1 MTVPPTPSNVVP
13 PELTTSKRV
22 KTVSGITVRLAGDS
36 GDGMQLLG
44 TQLTN
49 TSALAGNDVATFPD
63 FPAEIRAPRGTR
75 AGVSGFQVQF
85 ASEEIFTP
93 GDTLDALVV
102 MNPAAMVTNLAD
114 LRKGGILIAN
124 VDGFNE
130 KEFKLAKVESDPLE
144 ASVIEETYRIFKVSM
159 TKLTR
164 DAVADFGLSPK
175 VADRCKNF
183 FAMGLVYWLFGRSL
197 DTTLRFIEAKFGKKP
212 DVAAANVAALRAGWA
227 YGETTEAFGES
238 FQVEA
243 ATLVPGTYRNMM
255 GNQALAWGLIT
266 ASKLSDKDLFYG
278 TYPITPA
285 SDILHELSK
294 YKNFGVRT
302 FQAEDEIAAVCATI
316 GAAFG
321 GTMGVTASSGPGIA
335 LKAEGMGLG
344 MILELPM
351 IVINVQR
358 GGPSTG
364 LPTKTEQSD
373 LLQCMFG
380 RNGEAP
386 LPILAPRSP
395 GDCFD
400 IAVEA
405 WRIATECMC
414 PVMILSDGYI
424 ANGSE
429 PWKIPDVASMQPI
442 TVNHP
447 EGTDVDEPFMP
458 YARDEYLAR
467 PWAIPG
473 TPGLMHRVGG
483 LEKQDG
489 TGNVS
494 YDPANHQHMT
504 DTRAAKVD
512 RIAERIPDQD
522 VFGDSTGDVLV
533 VSWGGTYG
541 SCHTAVKQCQQAGH
555 KVSHAHLRYIN
566 PMPKNV
572 GELLR
577 AFKTVVV
584 PELNKGQLRMLLR
597 AKYLVDCIG
606 INKVQGKPFSV
617 SELIEAIEEHVAQS
631 IPANVDSRASANG
644 KPTAK
649 SKAS

>member
-1 MTVPPTPSNVVP
+1 MT
-13 PELTTSKRV
+13 TTKEIKS
-22 KTVSGITVRLAGDS
+22 VSGITVRLAGDS

-93 GDTLDALVV
+93 GDHLDALVV
-102 MNPAAMVTNLAD
+102 MNPAAMVTNLGD

-124 VDGFNE
+124 EDGFTD
-130 KEFKLAKVESDPLE
+130 KEFKLANVESNPLD
-144 ASVIEETYRIFKVSM
+144 ANVIEETYRVFKVPM

-164 DAVADFGLSPK
+164 DAVAEHGLSPK
-175 VADRCKNF
+175 IADRCKNF

-197 DTTLRFIEAKFGKKP
+197 DPTLRFIENKFGKKP
-212 DVAAANVAALRAGWA
+212 EVAAANEAALRAGWA
-227 YGETTEAFGES
+227 FGETTEAFGES
-238 FQVEA
+238 YQVEA
-243 ATLVPGTYRNMM
+243 AELTPGTYRNIM
-255 GNQALAWGLIT
+255 GNQALAWGLIA
-266 ASKLSDKDLFYG
+266 ASRLSEKDLFYG

-285 SDILHELSK
+285 SDILHELTK

-335 LKAEGMGLG
+335 LKAEAMGLG
-344 MILELPM
+344 MMLEIPM

-373 LLQCMFG
+373 LLQAMFG
-380 RNGEAP
+380 RNGES
-386 LPILAPRSP
+386 PIPVLAPRSP
-395 GDCFD
+395 GDCFAMA
-400 IAVEA
+400 IEA
-405 WRIATECMC
+405 WRIATECMV
-414 PVMILSDGYI
+414 PVMLLSDGYI

-429 PWKIPDVASMQPI
+429 PWRVPEISELPKIKIQ
-442 TVNHP
+442 HP
-447 EGTDVDEPFMP
+447 ESAEGDEPFLP
-458 YARDEYLAR
+458 YLRDENNSR

-473 TPGLMHRVGG
+473 TEGLMHRVGG
-483 LEKQDG
+483 LEKENE

-494 YDPANHQHMT
+494 YDPANHQTMT
-504 DTRAAKVD
+504 NIRADKVAM
-512 RIAERIPDQD
+512 IADRIPDQD
-522 VFGDSTGDVLV
+522 VFGESSGELLV

-541 SCHTAVKQCQQAGH
+541 SCHTAVSRCQQAGH
-555 KVSHAHLRYIN
+555 RVSHVHLRYIN
-566 PMPKNV
+566 PMPKNL
-572 GELLR
+572 GTLLR
-577 AFKTVVV
+577 SFDKVLV
-584 PELNKGQLRMLLR
+584 PELNMGQLKMLLR
-597 AKYLVDCIG
+597 SEYLVDCVG
-606 INKVQGKPFSV
+606 YNKVQGKPFAV
-617 SELIEAIEEHVAQS
+617 TELVAAIENELK
-631 IPANVDSRASANG
+631 SAV
-644 KPTAK
+644 
-649 SKAS
+649 SKAG

>member
-1 MTVPPTPSNVVP
+1 
-13 PELTTSKRV
+13 
-22 KTVSGITVRLAGDS
+22 
-36 GDGMQLLG
+36 MQLLG

-85 ASEEIFTP
+85 ASEPIFTP

-102 MNPAAMVTNLAD
+102 MNPAAMVTNLDD

-124 VDGFNE
+124 EDGFND
-130 KEFKLAKVESDPLE
+130 KEFKLAKVESNPLE
-144 ASVIEETYRIFKVSM
+144 ASVISETYRIIKVPM

-164 DAVADFGLSPK
+164 EAVAEFALGTK
-175 VADRCKNF
+175 IADRCKNF

-197 DTTLRFIEAKFGKKP
+197 EPTLRFIHEKFGKKP
-212 DVAAANVAALRAGWA
+212 KVAEANEAALRAGWA
-227 YGETTEAFGES
+227 FGETTEAFGES
-238 FQVEA
+238 YHVEA
-243 ATLVPGTYRNMM
+243 AELPPGTYRNIM
-255 GNQALAWGLIT
+255 GNQALAWGLVA
-266 ASKLSDKDLFYG
+266 ASKLSGKDLFYG
-278 TYPITPA
+278 SYPITPA
-285 SDILHELSK
+285 SDILHELTK

-302 FQAEDEIAAVCATI
+302 FQAEDEIAAVCSTI

-321 GTMGVTASSGPGIA
+321 GSMAVTASSGPGIA

-344 MILELPM
+344 LILELPM

-373 LLQCMFG
+373 LLQGMFG
-380 RNGEAP
+380 RNGESP

-395 GDCFD
+395 ADCFD
-400 IAVEA
+400 VAIEA
-405 WRIATECMC
+405 WRIATECMI
-414 PVMILSDGYI
+414 PVMVLSDGYI

-429 PWKIPDVASMQPI
+429 PWRIPNLSDLSNIEVS
-442 TVNHP
+442 HP
-447 EGTDVDEPFMP
+447 EGADPDEPFMP

-483 LEKQDG
+483 LEKEDG

-494 YDPANHQHMT
+494 YDPDNHQHMT
-504 DTRAAKVD
+504 DTRAAKVK
-512 RIAERIPDQD
+512 RIAERIPPQD
-522 VFGDSTGDVLV
+522 VFGESSGDVLV

-541 SCHTAVKQCQQAGH
+541 ACHTAVQRCQDAGH
-555 KVSHAHLRYIN
+555 KVSHAHLRYLN
-566 PMPKNV
+566 PLPSNI
-572 GELLR
+572 GDLLSSFR
-577 AFKTVVV
+577 TVLV
-584 PELNKGQLRMLLR
+584 PELNTGQLRMLLR
-597 AKYLVDCIG
+597 AEFLVDCIG
-606 INKVQGKPFSV
+606 INKVQGKPFAI
-617 SELIEAIEEHVAQS
+617 SELLEAIEKHVPAQTKT
-631 IPANVDSRASANG
+631 VRAV
-644 KPTAK
+644 
-649 SKAS
+649 AS

>member
-1 MTVPPTPSNVVP
+1 MAPSDPSNSV
-13 PELTTSKRV
+13 ETSNSADSKKSVR
-22 KTVSGITVRLAGDS
+22 TVSGITVRLCGDS

-102 MNPAAMVTNLAD
+102 MNPAAMVTNLSD

-124 VDGFNE
+124 EDGFIE
-130 KEFKLAKVESDPLE
+130 REFKLAKVEANPLD
-144 ASVIEETYRIFKVSM
+144 ASVIEETYRVIKVSM

-164 DAVADFGLSPK
+164 DAVSEFGLGNK
-175 VADRCKNF
+175 IADRCKNF
-183 FAMGLVYWLFGRSL
+183 FAMGMVYWLFGRSL
-197 DTTLRFIEAKFGKKP
+197 EPTERFIEAKFGKKP
-212 DVAAANVAALRAGWA
+212 DVAAANLAALKAGWA
-227 YGETTEAFGES
+227 FGETTEAFGES
-238 FQVEA
+238 YQVDA
-243 ATLVPGTYRNMM
+243 AKLKPGTYRNIM
-255 GNQALAWGLIT
+255 GNQALALGLVA
-266 ASKLSDKDLFYG
+266 ASKCSGKEMFYG
-278 TYPITPA
+278 SYPITPA
-285 SDILHELSK
+285 SDILHELTK
-294 YKNFGVRT
+294 FKNFGVRT
-302 FQAEDEIAAVCATI
+302 FQAEDEISAICSAI

-321 GTMGVTASSGPGIA
+321 GTMAVTASSGPGIA
-335 LKAEGMGLG
+335 LKGEAMGLG
-344 MILELPM
+344 MMLEIPM

-373 LLQCMFG
+373 LLQAMYG

-405 WRIATECMC
+405 WRIATECMV
-414 PVMILSDGYI
+414 PVIILSDGFI

-429 PWKIPDVASMQPI
+429 PWKIPKVSELPEIKVQ
-442 TVNHP
+442 HP
-447 EGTDVDEPFMP
+447 DGNDGSEAYEP
-458 YARDEYLAR
+458 YTRDDLLAR

-483 LEKQDG
+483 LEKEDV

-494 YDPANHQHMT
+494 YDPDNHQHMT
-504 DTRAAKVD
+504 DTRAAKVAK
-512 RIAERIPDQD
+512 IAERVPEQD
-522 VFGDSTGDVLV
+522 VFGETSGDVLV

-541 SCHTAVKQCQQAGH
+541 SCHTAVSELQKQGH
-555 KVSHAHLRYIN
+555 KISHAHLRYIF
-566 PMPKNV
+566 PMPSNI
-572 GELLR
+572 GDLLKS
-577 AFKTVVV
+577 FKKVIV
-584 PELNKGQLRMLLR
+584 PELNMGQLRMLLR
-597 AKYLVDCIG
+597 SEHLVDCIG

-617 SELIEAIEEHVAQS
+617 TELVEQISEHL
-631 IPANVDSRASANG
+631 PANSAG
-644 KPTAK
+644 K
-649 SKAS
+649 KAG

>member
-1 MTVPPTPSNVVP
+1 MTVSP
-13 PELTTSKRV
+13 TTSKHV
-22 KTVSGITVRLAGDS
+22 QSVSGITVRLAGDS

-85 ASEEIFTP
+85 ASEKIFTP
-93 GDTLDALVV
+93 GDRLDALVV
-102 MNPAAMVTNLAD
+102 MNPAAMVTNIGD

-124 VDGFNE
+124 EDGFND
-130 KEFKLAKVESDPLE
+130 KEFKLAKVESNPLE
-144 ASVIEETYRIFKVSM
+144 ASVTDETYRVVKVPM

-164 DAVADFGLSPK
+164 AAVAEHGLSTK
-175 VADRCKNF
+175 IADRCKNF

-197 DTTLRFIEAKFGKKP
+197 DPTLRFIHDKFGKKP
-212 DVAAANVAALRAGWA
+212 DVAAANEAALRAGWA
-227 YGETTEAFGES
+227 FGETTEAFGES
-238 FQVEA
+238 YQVTA
-243 ATLVPGTYRNMM
+243 AELSTGKYRNII
-255 GNQALAWGLIT
+255 GNQALAWGLI
-266 ASKLSDKDLFYG
+266 AAAKLSEKELFYG

-285 SDILHELSK
+285 SDILHELTK
-294 YKNFGVRT
+294 YKNFGVKT

-321 GTMGVTASSGPGIA
+321 GTMAVTASSGPGIA
-335 LKAEGMGLG
+335 LKGEGMGLA
-344 MILELPM
+344 MMLELPM

-373 LLQCMFG
+373 LLQGMFG
-380 RNGEAP
+380 RNGESP
-386 LPILAPRSP
+386 LPILAPQSP

-400 IAVEA
+400 VAVEA
-405 WRIATECMC
+405 WRIATECMV

-429 PWKIPDVASMQPI
+429 PWLIPQMESLPKITI
-442 TVNHP
+442 EHP
-447 EGTDVDEPFMP
+447 EAADSDEPFLP

-467 PWAIPG
+467 PWAVPG

-483 LEKQDG
+483 LEKADG

-494 YDPANHQHMT
+494 YDPDNHQHMT

-512 RIAERIPDQD
+512 RIAQRIPPQD
-522 VFGDSTGDVLV
+522 VCGDSSGDVLV

-541 SCHTAVKQCQQAGH
+541 SCHTAVRQCQDAGH
-555 KVSHAHLRYIN
+555 RVSHAHVRYLNPLPANLGDLLKSFRTVLVAELNTGQLRL
-566 PMPKNV
+566 
-572 GELLR
+572 LLR
-577 AFKTVVV
+577 AEF
-584 PELNKGQLRMLLR
+584 LI
-597 AKYLVDCIG
+597 DCVG
-606 INKVQGKPFSV
+606 INKVQGKPFSIT
-617 SELIEAIEEHVAQS
+617 ELVDAIQSHVPAQQK
-631 IPANVDSRASANG
+631 NVQQ
-644 KPTAK
+644 K
-649 SKAS
+649 SKAKAG